1 MMINTNTF
9 SCFHKNIQLMTGY
22 MSQFVSAGIS
32 SSCIQQRDKHN
43 PDEV

>member
-1 MMINTNTF
+1 MMINADTF
-9 SCFHKNIQLMTGY
+9 LCFHKNIQLMTAY
-22 MSQFVSAGIS
+22 MFQFVSAGIS